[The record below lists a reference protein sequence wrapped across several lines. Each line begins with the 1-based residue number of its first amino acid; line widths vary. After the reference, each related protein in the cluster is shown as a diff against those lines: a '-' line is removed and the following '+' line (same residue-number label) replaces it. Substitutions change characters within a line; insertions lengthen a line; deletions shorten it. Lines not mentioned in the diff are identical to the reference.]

1 MRLLEKIWDTLQ
13 DKGIGKDFLVRALV
27 AQGIRPVI
35 DKWDPMKVLALTASV
50 VYTRVVAHAC
60 HPSTRKVEVGGSGVQ
75 DCFAFPWLGFP
86 LPTKPAGLLCCC
98 HWYFFTEGR
107 TSGLGMSD
115 PPGNLRTPSTSLVGL
130 IV

>member
-1 MRLLEKIWDTLQ
+1 MQKTNSKWFKDFNTDMRLLEKIWDTLQ

-27 AQGIRPVI
+27 AQGIRAVI

-86 LPTKPAGLLCCC
+86 LTTKPANRFALLLPLV
-98 HWYFFTEGR
+98 FF
-107 TSGLGMSD
+107 
-115 PPGNLRTPSTSLVGL
+115 P
-130 IV
+130 